1 MKRLKVRQRS
11 FQKLTQFTMLN
22 KVQDPLA
29 FTINASLLRAAVF
42 LFHLNGEIQ
51 HKGDVADP
59 GNTERYAV
67 LL

>member
-51 HKGDVADP
+51 KKGDVADP